1 MSEKN
6 GDSLKDLDLNVRSF
20 GDVENLFRELFSR
33 LDFLESKVDELE
45 SNLCDLEDSLDFSCD
60 EDCGCCDGHCDYE
73 CDSCED
79 CGKV

>member
-33 LDFLESKVDELE
+33 LNFLENKVDELE

-60 EDCGCCDGHCDYE
+60 EDCGCCDGHCDCE